1 VKETQETLYL
11 IIIVAFV

>member
-11 IIIVAFV
+11 IIIVTFV